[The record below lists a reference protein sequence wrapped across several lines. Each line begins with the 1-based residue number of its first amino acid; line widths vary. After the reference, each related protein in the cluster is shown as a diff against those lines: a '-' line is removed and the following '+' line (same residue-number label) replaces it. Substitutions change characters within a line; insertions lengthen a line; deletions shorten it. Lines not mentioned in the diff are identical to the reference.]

1 MSKKVKIIWGIVLL
15 VVIASSITL
24 YALGKHKKEK
34 DPVSPT
40 NEINSSSSETTLN
53 TLDKPPHEVDVPEKA
68 HVFVV
73 KNNKFT
79 LESSSQL
86 EVTTGKIGDKLKKE
100 IRFIILPDDTK
111 LSENDKKQLKQWIKD
126 KKMVLFVGG
135 DVDGTV
141 ALEQLGVNKKEIK
154 VQANADLYHNA
165 YGYGYSYGY
174 RANMP
179 LFMMTNSKEENDMI
193 SFLPRFLYE
202 NRGF

>member
-1 MSKKVKIIWGIVLL
+1 MSKKAKIIWGIVLL
-15 VVIASSITL
+15 VIIASGITA

-40 NEINSSSSETTLN
+40 NEINSSSSETTLDN
-53 TLDKPPHEVDVPEKA
+53 IDKPPNKVDVPNKA

-73 KNNKFT
+73 KNEHFT
-79 LESSSQL
+79 LESNSQL
-86 EVTTGKIGDKLKKE
+86 EVTTGKIGDTLQKDV
-100 IRFIILPDDTK
+100 RFVILADDTK
-111 LSENDKKQLKQWIKD
+111 LSENDKTQLQTWVKE

-174 RANMP
+174 GANMP
-179 LFMMTNSKEENDMI
+179 LFMMTNSKEESDML

-202 NRGF
+202 KRGF

>member
-1 MSKKVKIIWGIVLL
+1 MSKKAKIIWGIVLL
-15 VVIASSITL
+15 VVIASSIAIYT
-24 YALGKHKKEK
+24 LGKHKKEK

-53 TLDKPPHEVDVPEKA
+53 TIDKPPHEVDVPDKA

-73 KNNKFT
+73 KNSHFT
-79 LESSSQL
+79 LESNPQL
-86 EVTTGKIGDKLKKE
+86 EVTTGQIGDKLKKNV
-100 IRFIILPDDTK
+100 RFIVLPDDTK
-111 LSENDKKQLKQWIKD
+111 LSESDKKQLQNWVKD

-174 RANMP
+174 GANMP
-179 LFMMTNSKEENDMI
+179 LFMMTDGNEESDML